1 MRGHKYRVAATFV
14 ALALAGAACGGRD
27 DNNNSSSSNGGSDSG
42 SGSASSIDTANCPTD
57 PTTPIKGDTIDLAS
71 SYPQS
76 GLTAAFSEIAT
87 GWKSY
92 FNMLNDAGGVEF
104 AGKKYK
110 IAFKDKDDMYDPAQ
124 TSANVDELVG
134 PEGDKAFATFSV
146 VGTANN
152 LAIRENLNDLCV
164 PNVFAATGSPA
175 WGDPNFPW
183 TIGSTLGP
191 YSLEGSAFTSLLKD
205 QKPNAKVALLVQD
218 DDFGKAYEEGF
229 KNAIKGTD
237 ITVAKVEK
245 YKAGADN
252 VDAQI
257 TSLKASGAD
266 AFFNGATLLA
276 CPGALNAASQQGWKP
291 LTWVSSTCTSKTLLG
306 IAGAAANGVYSYTN
320 LLDPLNP
327 ANDSEGAMK
336 EYKDTVKKYFPD
348 ADTSNGIMAY
358 GWTQAAL
365 FQKALEQ
372 AKEPTRLAL
381 MESLH
386 DLSATDIGVLLP
398 GITVK
403 SGADDSYFGE
413 TYNLEKYKY
422 VGSADTDVNRFDL
435 VGDPIDFEGKTADVT
450 PAELIDSSKK

>member
-1 MRGHKYRVAATFV
+1 MRGHRYRVAATFV

-27 DNNNSSSSNGGSDSG
+27 NNDNSSSNGGNNG
-42 SGSASSIDTANCPTD
+42 SKGEGAAAIDTANCATD
-57 PTTPIKGDTIDLAS
+57 PSTPIKGDTIDIVS
-71 SYPQS
+71 SFPQS

-92 FNMLNDAGGVEF
+92 FDMLNDQGGVDF

-124 TSANVDELVG
+124 TSANIDELVG

-146 VGTANN
+146 VGTAGN
-152 LAIRENLNDLCV
+152 LAIRQNLNDLCV

-191 YSLEGSAFTSLLKD
+191 YPLEGAAFVSLLKD
-205 QKPNAKVALLVQD
+205 QKPKAKVAMLVQD
-218 DDFGKAYEEGF
+218 DDFGRAYEEGF

-291 LTWVSSTCTSKTLLG
+291 LTWVSSTCTSKTLMG
-306 IAGAAANGVYSYTN
+306 IAGAAGNGAYSYTN

-327 ANDSEGAMK
+327 DNNSDAAMK
-336 EYKDTVKKYFPD
+336 EYMDTVKKYFPD
-348 ADTSNGIMAY
+348 ADTTNGIMAY

-372 AKEPTRLAL
+372 AKKPTRLAL

-386 DLSATDIGVLLP
+386 DLSATDVGVLLP

-403 SGADDSYFGE
+403 TGADDPYFGE
-413 TYNLEKYKY
+413 TYNLMKYKF
-422 VGSADTDVNRFDL
+422 VGNAKTDVNRFDL
-435 VGDPIDFEGKTADVT
+435 VGDPITFEGKTASMT
-450 PAELIDSSKK
+450 PPDLIDSSKK